1 MKLLSLTCLS
11 VVLVSC
17 STEDMNYFWN
27 GPAGGSSSSSAADYA
42 DWHRT
47 TERARYQQDAQ
58 AYQSGYR
65 ESAPLRSNYR
75 Y

>member
-1 MKLLSLTCLS
+1 MKLISLACLS
-11 VVLVSC
+11 ITLASC

-27 GPAGGSSSSSAADYA
+27 GPSGGSGSSSASDYA

-58 AYQSGYR
+58 AYQSGFSN
-65 ESAPLRSNYR
+65 SAPVRSSYGF
-75 Y
+75 